1 MVRPLALAALM
12 AVISL
17 PLAVQAMA
25 QEQRNLSAEEANRK
39 LVVQFYDQF
48 FNKHDVAHAAEVIS
62 EDYIQHNPDVPDGKK
77 PFVDYFTKFVKG
89 TPQSKARIVRTATS
103 GDLVWLHVHSTN
115 TATDRGQAVLD
126 IFRVK
131 DGKIVEHWDVIQD
144 VLEQS
149 ANGNSMF

>member
-77 PFVDYFTKFVKG
+77 PFVDYFTNF
-89 TPQSKARIVRTATS
+89 
-103 GDLVWLHVHSTN
+103 
-115 TATDRGQAVLD
+115 
-126 IFRVK
+126 
-131 DGKIVEHWDVIQD
+131 
-144 VLEQS
+144 
-149 ANGNSMF
+149 